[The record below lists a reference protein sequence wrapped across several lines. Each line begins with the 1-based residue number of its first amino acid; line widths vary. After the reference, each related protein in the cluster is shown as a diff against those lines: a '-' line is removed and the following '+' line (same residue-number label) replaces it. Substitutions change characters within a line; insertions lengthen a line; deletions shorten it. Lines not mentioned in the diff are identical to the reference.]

1 MEIFLD
7 YSWPGNVR
15 ELQGALE
22 YAFVVAASGL
32 IAPEHLPPKL
42 GSPEP
47 SPENPREAWSVKE
60 ADEKTAL
67 MEALRQTG
75 GNQSKAA
82 ALLGVTRVTV
92 WHRMKKHGIDVQKLI
107 TA

>member
-1 MEIFLD
+1 
-7 YSWPGNVR
+7 
-15 ELQGALE
+15 
-22 YAFVVAASGL
+22 
-32 IAPEHLPPKL
+32 
-42 GSPEP
+42 
-47 SPENPREAWSVKE
+47 
-60 ADEKTAL
+60 